1 MEELQTSF
9 NDELLLLALP
19 AFAGRVAEWFRR
31 ENKRGDRQVEE
42 EEEVE
47 VEELQTSLS
56 TTSTPSART

>member
-42 EEEVE
+42 EVE

>member
-47 VEELQTSLS
+47 ELQTSLS